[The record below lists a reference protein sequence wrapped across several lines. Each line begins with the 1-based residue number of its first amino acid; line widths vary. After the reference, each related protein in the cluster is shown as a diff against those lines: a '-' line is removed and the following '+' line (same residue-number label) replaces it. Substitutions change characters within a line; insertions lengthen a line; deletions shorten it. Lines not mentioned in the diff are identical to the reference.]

1 MNSFPD
7 LITQAEMRYRADRI
21 FDDWAPVR
29 RRRRRRNP
37 RHGDSASTAQH
48 VA

>member
-29 RRRRRRNP
+29 RRRRRKP
-37 RHGDSASTAQH
+37 RHGDARSTGQR